1 MNSVKKNIK
10 TALTSFGM
18 SSKVFHGPFLKLG
31 NAFEVIKILER
42 TKSESVSMFPDASI
56 VREYDSILEDPEI
69 ELVIVNGPNFLHY
82 EMTKQALLANKHV
95 VVEKPFTATYV
106 EALELI
112 KISEERKRILTIYH
126 NFRLKSDFLTVKEL
140 LKSQQL
146 GEVWYFETHFNRYRP
161 EIGPKKWKEEK
172 IPASGLV
179 YDIGSHLI
187 DQVFQLF
194 GKPISIDS
202 DIQVQRKNGVTPDYF
217 EFTFHYPNLKARVSA
232 SNLVYEVGPR
242 FVLHGEKGSFLKY
255 GEDVQEKNL
264 IAGLMPDS
272 ANWGREDSN
281 NFGVLY
287 NENGNSKITS
297 SAGNFGIFYQNLEAV
312 LLNNDELLVS
322 PYEAAETIRIIE
334 DESKK
339 HGF

>member
-1 MNSVKKNIK
+1 
-10 TALTSFGM
+10 M
-18 SSKVFHGPFLKLG
+18 SSKVFHGPFLKLN
-31 NAFEVIKILER
+31 NAFEVVKILER
-42 TKSESVSMFPDASI
+42 TKNESLVMFPEATI
-56 VREYDSILEDPEI
+56 VRNYDEILQDPEI
-69 ELVIVNGPNFLHY
+69 DLVIVNGPNFLHY

-95 VVEKPFTATYV
+95 VVEKPFTATYL

-112 KISEERKRILTIYH
+112 KISEEKKKTLTVYH

-140 LKSQQL
+140 LKNNEL
-146 GEVWYFETHFNRYRP
+146 GEIWYFETHFNRYRP

-172 IPASGLV
+172 VPASGLV

-187 DQVFQLF
+187 DQVYQLF
-194 GKPISIDS
+194 GKPTKIDS
-202 DIQVQRKNGVTPDYF
+202 DIQVQRKNGITPDYF

-264 IAGLMPDS
+264 IAGQTPDDV
-272 ANWGREDSN
+272 AWGTEPT
-281 NFGVLY
+281 
-287 NENGNSKITS
+287 ENYGSLFTEKGKTS
-297 SAGNFGIFYQNLEAV
+297 MKSIAGNFGIFYQNLEDV
-312 LLNNDELLVS
+312 LLNGAKLLVS
-322 PYEAAETIRIIE
+322 PLEAAETIRIIE
-334 DESKK
+334 LESQK